1 MVWSSD
7 IIAFSIQTANIV
19 CPPLSLCFQLCWLC
33 ALTRCLH
40 GVKKYEFQPLQA
52 HKILAK
58 KERAS
63 LPASISVS
71 EKRPQLF
78 LLSQMLIFG
87 RSSGPKGCHVLTG

>member
-52 HKILAK
+52 HKILASHSLK
-58 KERAS
+58 RKE
-63 LPASISVS
+63 LLF
-71 EKRPQLF
+71 QHLF
-78 LLSQMLIFG
+78 LFLRKDPNCS
-87 RSSGPKGCHVLTG
+87 C